1 MDDIVIF
8 IFGCIV
14 AVATIGVT
22 VLLASAES

>member
-14 AVATIGVT
+14 AVVSIGVT